1 MIEDYGVSITVTKHE
16 VVEKKNWILFWNFLL
31 LMFDWRD
38 RIRTLSLVVR
48 SSGQPGKENVR
59 ETDVIT
65 NSWDNGDD
73 SFDFLIAPF
82 SNSVSPS
89 KMAQTRG
96 GTKENSNHHISM
108 IIITIGLPSLE
119 ATLH

>member
-1 MIEDYGVSITVTKHE
+1 
-16 VVEKKNWILFWNFLL
+16 
-31 LMFDWRD
+31 
-38 RIRTLSLVVR
+38 
-48 SSGQPGKENVR
+48 VR

-73 SFDFLIAPF
+73 SFDFLIASF